1 MFSLIQVTRL
11 VRHAFEKDAAGFLVA
26 FRGWSRKEI
35 LADSKYRY
43 CGLTRTLG
51 AGTEGCWNVGK
62 GKGVMGLVL
71 WIAMWLDYR

>member
-26 FRGWSRKEI
+26 FGGWSRKEI

-51 AGTEGCWNVGK
+51 AGTKDCWNADE
-62 GKGVMGLVL
+62 GKGVMVL
-71 WIAMWLDYR
+71 LLGITMWLAYR